1 MSNRCLERITVT
13 YSLSVAIKAVLC
25 DVDDVI
31 RHWRDDPIA
40 AAERAH
46 GVEYET
52 LARAMFARD
61 LLYPACAGEIT
72 AGDWMGRAANRLLET
87 GLSHEAALSLVQA
100 WRSRPF
106 WIDQQV
112 MDWLAAARR
121 RMPVWL
127 LTNQMDDFA
136 EAMAGAGVLE
146 RMDGVINSA
155 DVGVPKPEPEIY
167 RIAAGKVGV
176 PLEHCLFIDD
186 RSENIDAAAELG
198 MTTVL
203 YRSFGDLH
211 GVLDD

>member
-1 MSNRCLERITVT
+1 M
-13 YSLSVAIKAVLC
+13 AIKAVLC